1 MTMTAPRVTIEL
13 AASLPRRCG
22 DCQLCCK
29 LLPVQ
34 EIEKKAGHRCRHQAH
49 GKGCRVY
56 DTPGMPR
63 SCKLWSCAWVT
74 GTDTG
79 SRPDRA
85 HLVVDVMP
93 DFVTV
98 VDNITGERHTIRVVQ
113 VWIDPKFPDAHRD
126 PALRAYL
133 AKRGEE
139 GVAALIRFNER
150 EAFTLMP
157 PAMTTSGEWVEAW
170 SNVDPVKQH
179 SFTEIAKVWSGQ

>member
-1 MTMTAPRVTIEL
+1 MTGAPVVTLEI
-13 AASLPRRCG
+13 AASLPRKCG

-56 DTPGMPR
+56 HTALPR
-63 SCKLWSCAWVT
+63 SCRLWSCAWLT
-74 GTDTG
+74 GVDTG

-85 HLVVDVMP
+85 HLVVDMLP

-98 VDNITGERHTIRVVQ
+98 VDETTFERRSLPVVHGAI
-113 VWIDPKFPDAHRD
+113 VPVFPDAPGD

-139 GVAALIRFNER
+139 GVAALIRSNER
-150 EAFTLMP
+150 EAFTLLP
-157 PAMTTSGEWVEAW
+157 PVMTEDGDWVAAW
-170 SNVDPVKQH
+170 SNVDPEKQH
-179 SFTEIAKVWSGQ
+179 SFTDIAKVWAGK